1 MRLIE
6 QRLPGDRV
14 AGSVVAVLARR
25 ANADVVSAHADKTRP
40 FELTSLLSQ
49 RPNVRWQPMESEAR
63 RSNRALLTDT
73 YTSPLRAQRGAA
85 KRRR

>member
-6 QRLPGDRV
+6 RRLPGGRE
-14 AGSVVAVLARR
+14 AGAVVAVLAGW
-25 ANADVVSAHADKTRP
+25 ANASAVSVHAEKTRP
-40 FELTSLLSQ
+40 FELTSLLSR

-73 YTSPLRAQRGAA
+73 YSLLRRACGAA
-85 KRRR
+85 KRER